1 MALTAIGLN
10 VYVARFIGI
19 QRSSRL
25 GLGVI
30 AINCVWLF
38 LTIGSANLNMLTISM
53 SATAASIISSVILG
67 AMVLYH
73 VLSKRTAAIFISIAF
88 GPFVISAVIYSLQK
102 LGLLE
107 FGPWVE
113 SILPISTTFQATVLA
128 YGTQLSHE
136 RARQSQ
142 EEMSENNLQ
151 LQDQLT
157 LESLRDSI

>member
-38 LTIGSANLNMLTISM
+38 LTVGSANLNMLTISM

-88 GPFVISAVIYSLQK
+88 GP
-102 LGLLE
+102 
-107 FGPWVE
+107 
-113 SILPISTTFQATVLA
+113 
-128 YGTQLSHE
+128 LSSV
-136 RARQSQ
+136 R
-142 EEMSENNLQ
+142 
-151 LQDQLT
+151 
-157 LESLRDSI
+157 